1 MHCICFFLITHI
13 QRYLPEWGGEAVTSH
28 PKFELIIGD
37 AHKYLMETSEVFD
50 VIIMDISDPI
60 EAGPGIALYTQEF
73 YVRAAQVLTPGSGVF
88 VTQAGSAD
96 IVPHPVSRELRGD
109 V

>member
-1 MHCICFFLITHI
+1 
-13 QRYLPEWGGEAVTSH
+13 
-28 PKFELIIGD
+28 
-37 AHKYLMETSEVFD
+37 METSEVFD

-73 YVRAAQVLTPGSGVF
+73 YVRAAQVLTAGSGVF

-96 IVPHPVSRELRGD
+96 IVPHPVS
-109 V
+109 